1 MKKFT
6 TITGLSDSRRMPRI
20 DKIRL
25 GAKIQ
30 KAGTKTEYPI
40 ELPFFLLPDEVAKIH
55 GGKIV
60 SVELAK
66 DMKVSRSDA
75 LKFIKENLHRLALEL
90 PVMIPVER
98 TEQVFPQSYKF
109 YGGSIGLK
117 CHGNGEEASERVGIT
132 NEWKDI
138 KCPCSELKT
147 DQNPKGKCSRQA
159 NLQVILPEVDMG
171 GVYQIDIGSINSI
184 IDINSGIDYVK
195 SLFGRVAMIPL
206 IMRRVATETHHDGK
220 KQIHWTVQLKPVG
233 NIHAIANMRDSEK
246 LLTHSQVLQLDAP
259 VLTDPDLDPP
269 DAVYEQP
276 EHITAKLAELNQL
289 KSDKKLKKG
298 EIEAIRKAVEEN
310 DEATIETIHKNVLA
324 RIPAGSTA
332 DDVTKKL
339 AAKKEKPAT
348 PVEPKVSPE
357 QEGPF

>member
-6 TITGLSDSRRMPRI
+6 TITGLSESRRMPRL

-25 GAKIQ
+25 GAKIL
-30 KAGTKTEYPI
+30 KAETKKEYPI
-40 ELPFFLLPDEVAKIH
+40 ELPFFLLPDEVAKVH
-55 GGKIV
+55 GGKII

-66 DMKVSRSDA
+66 EMKTTRADA

-90 PVMIPVER
+90 PVMIPVEEI
-98 TEQVFPQSYKF
+98 EQAFPQSYKF

-117 CHGNGEEASERVGIT
+117 CHGNGVEASERVGIT

-147 DQNPKGKCSRQA
+147 DQNPKGACSRQA
-159 NLQVILPEVDMG
+159 NLRVILPEVDMG

-233 NIHAIANMRDSEK
+233 NIHAIINMRENNK
-246 LLTHSQVLQLDAP
+246 MLTHTQVLQLEEP
-259 VLTDPDLDPP
+259 ELKDPELDPP
-269 DAVYEQP
+269 DAMYEQP
-276 EHITAKLAELNQL
+276 KHITIKIDELNKL
-289 KSDKKLKKG
+289 KAAKKLKKG

-324 RIPAGSTA
+324 RIPVGNTA
-332 DDVTKKL
+332 DDVAKKL
-339 AAKKEKPAT
+339 AKKEEPPEPVKP
-348 PVEPKVSPE
+348 EPDKNDRI
-357 QEGPF
+357 